1 MIRILLVDDE
11 PDLLE
16 LVKRILEQK
25 YGFSTVTA
33 ETGDEA
39 LQIFKEQSIDAIIS
53 DYSMPVMDG
62 ILFLRKIREL
72 NNSIPFILFTIHEKE
87 EIAIEAMKYG
97 ANTYVEK
104 ENLPQVVFAELAHA
118 VTKSVELYRAEKNLK
133 IQRDLAFANA
143 NAKSIEE
150 TLLVCT
156 RAILDV
162 TGMEG
167 VAIYLVEEGELHL
180 VTASGNQEGYLAQ
193 PVQTQILTLV
203 TSIMKQHI
211 PVFRDENEIIKTTP
225 QLNELDNINSD
236 ICISMHHHG
245 RIIGA
250 AHIFSYQ
257 KHDTFDLSLQR
268 FVSDIIVQVAGC
280 ISDRQAEEAL
290 KNSENRMKAM
300 IRNLPGIVYQGHID
314 EERTMEF
321 VSDAVFSLVGYQPIE
336 IIHNA
341 VCSWGSLIHPQDR
354 VRIPQ
359 VITRAIE
366 KNVMFRLTY
375 RITTKEKKFRW
386 VLEQGAGIYDTN
398 GGLIG
403 IEGIIMDITRQKLL
417 DDQVRMFHTRL
428 KTLFM
433 LMNSGCAIF
442 RSEGDVD
449 STILVDINNAAEEI
463 EKKQKNELVGQP
475 FKTIFNNADPSFH
488 DALSG
493 IIQDNKS
500 RNLVKCKIKYP
511 YGIRFFDIFLNIA
524 PVDPE
529 KSISEIFLIYTDV
542 TSRVKTEQQ
551 IIASLREKEL
561 LFKEIHHRVKNNLQI
576 ISGILK
582 LQSLRIDD
590 PRAQEIIQE
599 CRNQVYSMASIHEL
613 LYNSKDIGKIRL
625 EEYISKLVDHLK
637 HEYEGV
643 STHLQFIVKTDP
655 KIYLDIER
663 CIPCG
668 LILNELIMN
677 AVKYAFDP
685 DKEGEIRIS
694 FTQHEQSYHMQVA
707 DNGRGLPKDFD
718 VRKSQSLG
726 MELTSQL
733 THQLRGKLTI
743 SSEKGANFLVTFPI
757 TGEGRISI

>member
-11 PDLLE
+11 PDLLDLE
-16 LVKRILEQK
+16 MRILEQK
-25 YGFSTVTA
+25 YGFLTITA
-33 ETGDEA
+33 PSGEEA
-39 LQIFKEQSIDAIIS
+39 LEIFKNQPVDAIIS
-53 DYSMPVMDG
+53 DYSMPEMDG
-62 ILFLRKIREL
+62 ITFLRKIREI
-72 NNSIPFILFTIHEKE
+72 NNSIPFIIFTIHEKE

-97 ANTYVEK
+97 ANSYVEK

-118 VTKSVELYRAEKNLK
+118 VTNSVELYRAEKNLK
-133 IQRDLAFANA
+133 IQRDLALANA
-143 NAKSIEE
+143 NAKSLEE

-162 TGMEG
+162 AGMNG
-167 VAIYLVEEGELHL
+167 VAIYLYTDGELIL
-180 VTASGNQEGYLAQ
+180 ESASGNRQEYISDNIQ
-193 PVQTQILTLV
+193 EEIRSFI
-203 TSIMKQHI
+203 TSIITQQS
-211 PVFRDENEIIKTTP
+211 PAFRDENEIRKTTP
-225 QLNELDNINSD
+225 SLLEQDSVFSD
-236 ICISMHHHG
+236 ICIGMHHHG

-250 AHIFSYQ
+250 AHVFSYQ
-257 KHDTFDLSLQR
+257 KHDTFDLSIQR
-268 FVSDIIVQVAGC
+268 FVTDISVQIAGY

-290 KNSENRMKAM
+290 KKSENRMKAM
-300 IRNLPGIVYQGHID
+300 IGNLPGMVYQGHID
-314 EERTMEF
+314 ENRTMEF
-321 VSDAVFSLVGYQPIE
+321 VSDAVLTLTGYFPEE
-336 IIHNA
+336 IIQNS
-341 VCSWGSLIHPQDR
+341 VCSWGSLIHQQDR
-354 VRIPQ
+354 VHIPE

-386 VLEQGAGIYDTN
+386 VLEQGTGIYNDE
-398 GGLIG
+398 GSLIG

-433 LMNSGCAIF
+433 LMNAGCAIF
-442 RSEGDVD
+442 RSEGTIQ
-449 STILVDINNAAEEI
+449 STTLVDINNAAEEI
-463 EKKQKNELVGQP
+463 ERKKKEELIGKS
-475 FKTIFNNADPSFH
+475 FESIFSDADPTFH
-488 DALSG
+488 EALSG
-493 IIQDNKS
+493 MLQDKQS
-500 RNLVKCKIKYP
+500 RTLVKCKITYP

-524 PVDPE
+524 PIGSE
-529 KSISEIFLIYTDV
+529 KQSMEIFLIYNDV

-551 IIASLREKEL
+551 IISSLHEKEL

-582 LQSLRIDD
+582 LQSLRITD

-613 LYNSKDIGKIRL
+613 LYNSKDIGRIRL
-625 EEYISKLVDHLK
+625 EEYISKLVDHFK
-637 HEYEGV
+637 HEYEGI
-643 STHLQFIVKTDP
+643 SMRLQFIVETDP
-655 KIYLDIER
+655 DIYLDIER

-685 DKEGEIRIS
+685 DKLGEIRIS
-694 FTQHEQSYHMQVA
+694 FTQNERTYHMRVE
-707 DNGRGLPKDFD
+707 DNGRGLPSDFD

-733 THQLRGKLTI
+733 THQLRGKLAI
-743 SSEKGANFLVTFPI
+743 SGEHGTSISVIFPK
-757 TGEGRISI
+757 TGEGRIKV